1 VEDNL
6 KIFNQ
11 KKINYILFVYIYWSV
26 SRFLLGITTLIISQF
41 FLIEFKDLE
50 NLNYAVSIGIIVK
63 LILKMNWM
71 KVY

>member
-11 KKINYILFVYIYWSV
+11 KKINYILFVNIYWSV